1 MRVVNQYHIISFDQQ
16 FAENVTVT
24 IEVDEKHTQKILE
37 DVKNATSGDVV
48 GKLTPRRKKN

>member
-1 MRVVNQYHIISFDQQ
+1 MNVMRVVNQYHIISFDQQ

-37 DVKNATSGDVV
+37 DVKNATNGSVV
-48 GKLTPRRKKN
+48 GKLISS